1 MHTLE
6 RPYSIVLGVIGF
18 DCHSVGNK
26 ILDATFSELGFK
38 VANLGVMVSQED
50 FVSAAIESG
59 ADAILVSS
67 LYGHG
72 EIDCVGLRGRCVER
86 GLGGIILWVGGNLV
100 VGKVP
105 FPEVEKKFLDM
116 GYDRVFPPDT
126 DLDAAAEELR
136 KAIDLKRRAAT
147 GAKSPGH

>member
-1 MHTLE
+1 VQSIE

-26 ILDATFSELGFK
+26 ILEATFSELGFT
-38 VANLGVMVSQED
+38 VINLGVMVSQDE

-86 GLGGIILWVGGNLV
+86 GLGEIVLWVGGNLV

-105 FPEVEKKFLDM
+105 FPEVEKKFIAM
-116 GYDRVFPPDT
+116 GYERVFPPDT
-126 DLDAAAEELR
+126 DLDAAAQELR
-136 KAIDLKRRAAT
+136 RAISQRRAASAARDT
-147 GAKSPGH
+147 KE